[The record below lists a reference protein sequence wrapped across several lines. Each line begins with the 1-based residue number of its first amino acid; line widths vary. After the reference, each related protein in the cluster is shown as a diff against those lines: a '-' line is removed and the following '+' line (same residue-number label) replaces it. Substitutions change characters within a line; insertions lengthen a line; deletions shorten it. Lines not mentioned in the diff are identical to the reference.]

1 MAVLHDWRWTAFTP
15 KLITALS
22 EGYTLARFR
31 RDAVAGLTVAIVALP
46 LAMALGIASGAS
58 PDKGLITAVVAG
70 FLISALGGSRA
81 QVGGPTGAFVVV
93 VFNVIAQHG
102 YDGLLLATLL
112 AGLLLIIAGY
122 ARLGAL
128 VKFIPHPVVTGF
140 TAGIAVIIAS
150 SQVKDFLGLSI
161 ATVPADFLPKWQ
173 AYLGAIGS
181 IQAATLAMGVG
192 SLLLI
197 VGLRKVAP
205 RLPGFLIAV
214 VIASVA
220 VALLHLPVETIGSR
234 FPHIPPGLPAPAMP
248 EISLVK
254 VQAVLPSAFTIA
266 FLAGIEALLSAV
278 VADGM
283 IGSRHRSNQELVGQG
298 VANIASALFG
308 GLPATGA
315 IARTATNI
323 KAGALT
329 PVAGMLHALFLLL
342 FILFATDLMAF
353 VPMAALSA
361 ILFMVA
367 WGMSEH
373 ERFLNLLRMPNG
385 DRAVLLL
392 TFGLTVLVDL
402 TMAIAVGVTLA
413 SLLFMMRMSEA
424 VQIEAGPAG
433 ARAEDEGEDVHQ
445 RDALPE
451 DVEVFRIDGPV
462 FFGIAGELLDT
473 LRRIGRAP
481 RVIIL
486 RMRRVPLLDASGVT
500 TIAEIVRQA
509 SAAGTQVI
517 LSGTQTQPL
526 AMLDRVQLG
535 RNSASAI
542 HAGSFPEALR
552 IAASIANATGTAPAR
567 SADIERR
574 KVRK

>member
-1 MAVLHDWRWTAFTP
+1 MAVLHDPRWTAYTP
-15 KLITALS
+15 KLITVLG
-22 EGYTLARFR
+22 EGYTFDRFR
-31 RDAVAGLTVAIVALP
+31 RDAIAGLTVAIVALP

-102 YDGLLLATLL
+102 YDGLLLATLV
-112 AGLLLIIAGY
+112 AGFILIIAGY
-122 ARLGAL
+122 AKLGAL

-150 SQVKDFLGLSI
+150 SEVKDFLGLSI
-161 ATVPADFLPKWQ
+161 DKVPADFLPKWQ
-173 AYLGAIGS
+173 AYLGALGS
-181 IQAATLAMGVG
+181 VHATTLAIGLG

-197 VGLRKVAP
+197 LGLRKVAP
-205 RLPGFLIAV
+205 RVPGFLVAIV
-214 VIASVA
+214 VASVA

-234 FPHIPPGLPAPAMP
+234 FPRIPAGLPAPALP
-248 EISLVK
+248 SISLAK
-254 VQAVLPSAFTIA
+254 FQAILPSAFTIA

-323 KAGALT
+323 RAGALT

-342 FILFATDLMAF
+342 FILFATNLMAF
-353 VPMAALSA
+353 VPMAALAA

-373 ERFLNLLRMPNG
+373 ERFIGLLRMPNG

-402 TMAIAVGVTLA
+402 TTAIAVGVTLA
-413 SLLFMMRMSEA
+413 SLLFMLRMSQT
-424 VQIEAGPAG
+424 VQIDADAEGD
-433 ARAEDEGEDVHQ
+433 EDEDIHQ
-445 RDALPE
+445 RDVLPAG
-451 DVEVFRIDGPV
+451 VEVFRIDGPV
-462 FFGIAGELLDT
+462 FFGIASELLDT
-473 LRRIGRAP
+473 LRRIGQTP

-486 RMRRVPLLDASGVT
+486 RMRRVPMFDASGVT
-500 TIAEIVRQA
+500 TIAEIVRR
-509 SAAGTQVI
+509 STSAGTQII
-517 LSGTQTQPL
+517 LSGVQPQPL
-526 AMLDRVQLG
+526 AMLDRVRLG
-535 RNSASAI
+535 RGNAGVI
-542 HAGSFPEALR
+542 HAENFPEALR
-552 IAASIANATGTAPAR
+552 IAASIVNATNAVPTALN
-567 SADIERR
+567 
-574 KVRK
+574 